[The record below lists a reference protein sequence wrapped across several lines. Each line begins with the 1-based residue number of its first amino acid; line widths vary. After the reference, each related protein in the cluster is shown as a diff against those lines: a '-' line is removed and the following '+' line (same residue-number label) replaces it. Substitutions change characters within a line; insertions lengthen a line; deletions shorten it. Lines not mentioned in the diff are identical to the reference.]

1 MCVRLC
7 VSGGRLSEIR
17 PILAFRRQM
26 FYLHGFASSP
36 RSSKAGWFTGRAREA
51 GIPLACPDLNGDDFE
66 TLTITRQLDH
76 VDGAIDAMPDGPVM
90 LVGSSLGAFVA
101 LFAAE
106 RRAGSLRAAR
116 HPIDALVFLA
126 PALDLAPGLARHFG
140 PAAMVEWRTSGLLE
154 VFHYGENRRRS
165 LGYGFFADAEQY
177 DAFAVG
183 DTTPTLVYQGTRDE
197 TVDASMVARWASTR
211 PHVTLHLVDDDH
223 QLLGSLDSMWA
234 GTRRFLGLT
243 S

>member
-1 MCVRLC
+1 MQVPPG
-7 VSGGRLSEIR
+7 VHAQDMS
-17 PILAFRRQM
+17 RRQM
-26 FYLHGFASSP
+26 LYLHGFASSP
-36 RSSKAGWFTGRAREA
+36 RSSKAVWFTARAREA

-66 TLTITRQLDH
+66 SLTITRQLDH
-76 VDGAIDAMPDGPVM
+76 VDGAIDAMPDGPVV

-140 PAAMVEWRTSGLLE
+140 PAAMGEWRTSGLLE

-197 TVDASMVARWASTR
+197 TVDGSMVARWASTR

-234 GTRRFLGLT
+234 GIQRFLGLT

>member
-1 MCVRLC
+1 MQVPPGVHAQDMR
-7 VSGGRLSEIR
+7 
-17 PILAFRRQM
+17 RRQM
-26 FYLHGFASSP
+26 LYLHGFASSP
-36 RSSKAGWFTGRAREA
+36 RSSKAGWFTARAREA
-51 GIPLACPDLNGDDFE
+51 GIPLACPDLNGEDFE
-66 TLTITRQLDH
+66 SLTITRQLDH
-76 VDGAIDAMPDGPVM
+76 VDGAIDAMPDGPVV

-106 RRAGSLRAAR
+106 RRAGSVRAAR

-140 PAAMVEWRTSGLLE
+140 PAAMGEWRASGRLE
-154 VFHYGENRRRS
+154 VFHYGENRTRS

-177 DAFAVG
+177 NGFAAR

-197 TVDASMVARWASTR
+197 TVEASMVARWASTR

-234 GTRRFLGLT
+234 GIRQFLGLT

>member
-1 MCVRLC
+1 MQVPPG
-7 VSGGRLSEIR
+7 VHAQDMS
-17 PILAFRRQM
+17 RRQM
-26 FYLHGFASSP
+26 LYLHGFASSP
-36 RSSKAGWFTGRAREA
+36 RSSKAGWFTTRAREA

-66 TLTITRQLDH
+66 SLTITRQLDH
-76 VDGAIDAMPDGPVM
+76 VDGAIDAMPDGPVV

-101 LFAAE
+101 LFTAE
-106 RRAGSLRAAR
+106 RRAGSVRAAR

-140 PAAMVEWRTSGLLE
+140 PAAMGQWRASGRLE
-154 VFHYGENRRRS
+154 VFHYGENRTRS

-177 DAFAVG
+177 DAFAAR

-197 TVDASMVARWASTR
+197 TVEASMVARWASTR
-211 PHVTLHLVDDDH
+211 PHATLHLVDDDH

-234 GTRRFLGLT
+234 GIRQFLGLT